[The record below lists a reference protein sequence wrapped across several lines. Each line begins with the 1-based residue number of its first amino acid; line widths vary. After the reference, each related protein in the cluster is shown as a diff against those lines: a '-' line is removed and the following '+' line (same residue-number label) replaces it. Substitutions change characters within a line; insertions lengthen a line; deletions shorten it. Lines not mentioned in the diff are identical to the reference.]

1 MLNSKKDVQSVTW
14 VFLLCLYL
22 VFILQPNSHAGAP
35 EKADFPSLISAI
47 KIGTP
52 LEFCDEEIPLENQE
66 IRERFEKALMLA
78 LWNRAQVIL
87 WLKRSTRYLP
97 HIEKMLKEA
106 GLPDDLKFVAIAESA
121 LRPHAGSGKGAIGF
135 WQIMAGT
142 GRKYGLKIN
151 RRVDERRNIF
161 TSTNAVIPYFKDL
174 YKIFGNWTL
183 ATAAF
188 NRGENG
194 IMKEVLAQGTKDF
207 YRLYLPIET
216 QQVILRIMA
225 IKLILSE
232 PEKYGFRL
240 MKEDYY
246 PPLSF
251 DTVEFKCTRE
261 MPIRIVAQAAK
272 ADFID
277 IKKLNPEIRG
287 RHLASGKHRL
297 MIPKGASDGF
307 HARYKRL
314 EENFIAT
321 EKKSVYVVKKGDNI
335 SYIAEQFD
343 VPLAALLIWNRLDLR
358 RPIHPGDRLIIYPK
372 NEMIQ
377 KMRKAN

>member
-1 MLNSKKDVQSVTW
+1 MIW
-14 VFLLCLYL
+14 VLFLCLYL
-22 VFILQPNSHAGAP
+22 GFMPQPSAYATAP
-35 EKADFPSLISAI
+35 EKADFPSLISSLN
-47 KIGTP
+47 IGTS
-52 LEFCDEEIPLENQE
+52 LEFCDEEVPLKNQE
-66 IRERFEKALMLA
+66 ILERFEKALMLA

-97 HIEKMLKEA
+97 IIEKKLMEA

-121 LRPHAGSGKGAIGF
+121 LRPHTGSGKGALGF
-135 WQIMAGT
+135 WQFMAGT

-161 TSTNAVIPYFKDL
+161 ASTNAMIPYFKDL

-207 YRLYLPIET
+207 YRLYLPLET
-216 QQVILRIMA
+216 QQYIMRIVA
-225 IKLILSE
+225 IKVIFSD
-232 PEKYGFRL
+232 PEKFGFRL

-246 PPLSF
+246 PPFSF
-251 DTVEFKCTRE
+251 DTVEFECTRE
-261 MPIRIVAQAAK
+261 MPIQIVARAANT
-272 ADFID
+272 DFKD
-277 IKKLNPEIRG
+277 IKTLNPEIRG
-287 RHLASGKHRL
+287 HYLAKGKHRL
-297 MIPKGASDGF
+297 MIPKGGSEGF
-307 HARYKRL
+307 NTRYKRL

-321 EKKSVYVVKKGDNI
+321 EKKSIYVVKKGDNL

-343 VPLAALLIWNRLDLR
+343 VPLAALLIWNRLDLK
-358 RPIHPGDRLIIYPK
+358 RPIHPGDTLFIYPK
-372 NEMIQ
+372 DETLR
-377 KMRKAN
+377 KMRKAD

>member
-1 MLNSKKDVQSVTW
+1 MKW
-14 VFLLCLYL
+14 VLFLCLYL
-22 VFILQPNSHAGAP
+22 GFIPQPSSHAKAP
-35 EKADFPSLISAI
+35 EQANIPSLISSL

-52 LEFCDEEIPLENQE
+52 LKFCDEEVPLENQE
-66 IRERFEKALMLA
+66 ILERFEKALMLA

-97 HIEKMLKEA
+97 YIEEMLKESE
-106 GLPDDLKFVAIAESA
+106 LPDDLKFVAIAESA

-161 TSTNAVIPYFKDL
+161 ASTNAMIPYFKDL

-194 IMKEVLAQGTKDF
+194 TMKEVLAQGRKDF

-216 QQVILRIMA
+216 QQYILRIIA
-225 IKLILSE
+225 IKLIFSE
-232 PEKYGFRL
+232 PEKYGFYL

-251 DTVEFKCTRE
+251 DTVEFKCSRE

-277 IKKLNPEIRG
+277 IKNLNPEIRG
-287 RHLASGKHRL
+287 HYLAKGKHRL

-307 HARYKRL
+307 NARYKSL

-321 EKKSVYVVKKGDNI
+321 EKKSVYVVKKGDNL
-335 SYIAEQFD
+335 SNIAEQFD
-343 VPLAALLIWNRLDLR
+343 VPLAALLIWNRLDLK
-358 RPIHPGDRLIIYPK
+358 RPIHPGDTLIIYPK
-372 NEMIQ
+372 DETLR
-377 KMRKAN
+377 KMKKAD